1 MKNKKYNLDKFH
13 SLLRKAIGTESGMSF
28 AERAGMSRSNLS
40 MMMGNSYDRKPNIQ
54 TLKRI
59 ADASNGKVT
68 AEELEESITEYNSIG
83 EDGLGDTFRN
93 TREFAKDAIWEQA
106 QELVDTSVRM
116 TGSNYKSLEDYLDFV
131 TMLFETDET
140 MNFSY
145 SICEDDEHNT
155 EHEFNYN
162 ARHRAEYYSCVEF
175 KWIYKGIHYVRVYA
189 NVYFS
194 HTTKGN
200 CMIHEIAFDLPSLV
214 NKNSTHPCV
223 WNFIMKMSARGDM
236 NYSDYPI
243 TMDVTMSEGKA
254 ARRLLEAIFGED
266 IEEDKVDGDIE
277 EGKVDE

>member
-106 QELVDTSVRM
+106 QELVDTSARM

-131 TMLFETDET
+131 TMLF
-140 MNFSY
+140 
-145 SICEDDEHNT
+145 
-155 EHEFNYN
+155 
-162 ARHRAEYYSCVEF
+162 EF

-200 CMIHEIAFDLPSLV
+200 CMIHEIAFDIPSLV
-214 NKNSTHPCV
+214 NKNSTHPCA

-266 IEEDKVDGDIE
+266 IEEDKVEGDTE
-277 EGKVDE
+277 EDEVDE